1 MNRPNIRITA
11 SLAASL
17 LLPAYA
23 AWTQPSPHWNQQSP
37 SAAPGAT
44 SQSPSSV
51 QPSPSVA
58 AKQQASSS
66 SQSSTQQAPP
76 TASQQAPQQ
85 SGQTFKRE
93 VNLVDVLFTVLNRRN
108 KLVPDL
114 EQGDFKVFDEGKPQ
128 EIRYFSK
135 QSDLPLRIGMLLD
148 TSNSIRE
155 RIKFEQDASVS
166 FLFSVLRRNKDEAS
180 VMTFD
185 DEPQIIQAFTS
196 DTGALRD
203 QIMGTRAGGG
213 TAIYDAIY
221 EACSK
226 QLNHPPRP
234 PGDLPDVVRRV
245 MILISDGED
254 NLSLHTRSEAIELA
268 QRTSVV
274 IYTIST
280 STQWVAL
287 EETNPEKTSNRK
299 FHLTDGDKIL
309 QDLAEQTGGRA
320 FFPYH
325 VDDLDQSF
333 QDIGDELRNQYSIAY
348 QPLNYVL
355 DGRYHK
361 IRVEVPDHKGYQVR
375 ARRGY
380 YARPNQGNNAAGDSN
395 SSGAQG
401 TPRGTQQGSPERT
414 SKP

>member
-1 MNRPNIRITA
+1 LTLRSQDTYNLEAMNRPNILVPAFLTA
-11 SLAASL
+11 AFLFSSSAVRA
-17 LLPAYA
+17 
-23 AWTQPSPHWNQQSP
+23 QQSP
-37 SAAPGAT
+37 D
-44 SQSPSSV
+44 
-51 QPSPSVA
+51 
-58 AKQQASSS
+58 
-66 SQSSTQQAPP
+66 STKQQAPP
-76 TASQQAPQQ
+76 SPPAANQQAPQQ

-114 EQGDFKVFDEGKPQ
+114 DRGDFKVFDEGKPQ
-128 EIRYFSK
+128 DIRYFSK

-148 TSNSIRE
+148 TSNSVRD

-166 FLFSVLRRNKDEAS
+166 FLFSVLRRNKDQAF

-185 DEPQIIQAFTS
+185 DEPQIIQPFTS

-203 QIMGTRAGGG
+203 QIIGTRAGGG

-234 PGDLPDVVRRV
+234 PGDQPDIVRRV

-254 NLSLHTRSEAIELA
+254 NLSIHTRSEAIELA

-280 STQWVAL
+280 STQWVSL
-287 EETNPEKTSNRK
+287 EETNPNKTSDRK
-299 FHLTDGDKIL
+299 YHLTEGDKIL
-309 QDLAEQTGGRA
+309 QDLAEETGGRA

-348 QPLNYVL
+348 QPANYVM
-355 DGRYHK
+355 DGRYHR
-361 IRVEVPDHKGYQVR
+361 IRVEVPEHKGYQVR

-380 YARPNQGNNAAGDSN
+380 FARANQNTNAP
-395 SSGAQG
+395 SSPGAAAPQG
-401 TPRGTQQGSPERT
+401 TPQGT

>member
-1 MNRPNIRITA
+1 MQMRRIIT
-11 SLAASL
+11 SIVLALALL
-17 LLPAYA
+17 LLPLTDQA
-23 AWTQPSPHWNQQSP
+23 QQSSP
-37 SAAPGAT
+37 DKPQAPTPA
-44 SQSPSSV
+44 PSSAPK
-51 QPSPSVA
+51 QEPAQKSNETIISV
-58 AKQQASSS
+58 
-66 SQSSTQQAPP
+66 
-76 TASQQAPQQ
+76 
-85 SGQTFKRE
+85 

-108 KLVPDL
+108 KLVPEL
-114 EQGDFKVFDEGKPQ
+114 EKGDFKIWDDKAPQ

-135 QSDLPLRIGMLLD
+135 QTDLPLRIGMLLD
-148 TSNSIRE
+148 TSNSIRD
-155 RIKFEQDASVS
+155 RIKFEQEASVS
-166 FLFSVLRRNKDEAS
+166 FLFSVLRHNKDQAF

-185 DEPQIIQAFTS
+185 DEPQILQPFTS

-203 QIMGTRAGGG
+203 QVMGTRAGGG

-221 EACSK
+221 HACST

-234 PGDLPDVVRRV
+234 EGDQPDVVRRV

-254 NLSLHTRSEAIELA
+254 NLSTHTRAEAIELA

-280 STQWVAL
+280 STQWVSL
-287 EETNPEKTSNRK
+287 EETDPNKTSDRK
-299 FHLTDGDKIL
+299 YHLTEGDKIL
-309 QDLAEQTGGRA
+309 QDLAEETGGRA

-348 QPLNYVL
+348 QPANYVL

-361 IRVEVPDHKGYQVR
+361 IKVEVPDHKGYQVR

-380 YARPNQGNNAAGDSN
+380 YACPNQDSN
-395 SSGAQG
+395 APSDPGAPGPQG
-401 TPRGTQQGSPERT
+401 T

>member
-1 MNRPNIRITA
+1 MNSRNTLIA
-11 SLAASL
+11 ALLAAGL
-17 LLPAYA
+17 LL
-23 AWTQPSPHWNQQSP
+23 
-37 SAAPGAT
+37 
-44 SQSPSSV
+44 
-51 QPSPSVA
+51 
-58 AKQQASSS
+58 ASSAIRA
-66 SQSSTQQAPP
+66 QQAPP
-76 TASQQAPQQ
+76 STKPQQAPPAAPPPGQQ
-85 SGQTFKRE
+85 GNPQNGQTFVRE

-114 EQGDFKVFDEGKPQ
+114 QESDFKVFDEGKPQ

-135 QSDLPLRIGMLLD
+135 QTDLPLRIGMLLD
-148 TSNSIRE
+148 TSNSIRA

-166 FLFSVLRRNKDEAS
+166 FLFSVLRRNKDQAF

-185 DEPQIIQAFTS
+185 DEPQVLQPFTS

-203 QIMGTRAGGG
+203 QVMSTRAGGG
-213 TAIYDAIY
+213 TAIYDAVY
-221 EACSK
+221 QACST

-234 PGDLPDVVRRV
+234 EGDQPDVVRRV

-254 NLSLHTRSEAIELA
+254 NLSTHTRAEAIELA

-280 STQWVAL
+280 STQWVSL
-287 EETNPEKTSNRK
+287 EETDPNKTSDRK
-299 FHLTDGDKIL
+299 YHLTEGDKIL
-309 QDLAEQTGGRA
+309 RDLAEETGGRA

-348 QPLNYVL
+348 QPANYVL

-380 YARPNQGNNAAGDSN
+380 YARANRGANAPSEPG
-395 SSGAQG
+395 SGA
-401 TPRGTQQGSPERT
+401 PRGAGQANSRP
-414 SKP
+414 